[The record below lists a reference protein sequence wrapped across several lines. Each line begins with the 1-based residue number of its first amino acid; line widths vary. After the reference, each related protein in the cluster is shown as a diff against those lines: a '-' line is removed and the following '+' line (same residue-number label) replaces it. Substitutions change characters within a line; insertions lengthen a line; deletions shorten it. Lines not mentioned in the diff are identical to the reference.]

1 MTIYPP
7 LLVHVVIEHPLRM
20 EGREGSKNPKKSA
33 YGIYERYLIA
43 RNVEDADL
51 AKNGA
56 VAQGHE
62 HGCAVVSDYVE
73 LALW

>member
-7 LLVHVVIEHPLRM
+7 LLVHVLR
-20 EGREGSKNPKKSA
+20 GRRVQKSKKSA
-33 YGIYERYLIA
+33 YVVYERYLIA

>member
-1 MTIYPP
+1 MPPYPA
-7 LLVHVVIEHPLRM
+7 LLVHVLIERPLG
-20 EGREGSKNPKKSA
+20 GRRGGGPKFKKSA
-33 YGIYERYLIA
+33 YVIYERYLIA

>member
-1 MTIYPP
+1 MTTYSS
-7 LLVHVVIEHPLRM
+7 LLVHIVIERPFPR
-20 EGREGSKNPKKSA
+20 GGGGSKNPKKSA
-33 YGIYERYLIA
+33 YVIYEWYLIA

>member
-1 MTIYPP
+1 MSF
-7 LLVHVVIEHPLRM
+7 LFLDGGVQK
-20 EGREGSKNPKKSA
+20 SKKSA
-33 YGIYERYLIA
+33 YVVYEWYLIA

-73 LALW
+73 LAL